1 MALDGKTLRGSKKP
15 GAPGTPLFAAR
26 AHPAGITLAPH
37 AVDDT
42 THASTAVE
50 PRLGQVVL
58 EGRMVTRA
66 ALLTQRPVAQTL
78 VDQGGDEVML
88 VKAPQPQLR
97 DDIALV
103 CALPPAGDRQEAAR
117 TVDLGHGRIAQ
128 CHRTTRAALGG
139 DSAWPGLAQG
149 VALGRDGLT
158 PPTTAE
164 RVEGV
169 YGGTSLSPARGPPER
184 LLALVRGHWQMENK
198 SPWVREVTCDADRSP
213 LRGGNMPQGMAALR
227 QTAMGL
233 LRGAGYSNMAAACR
247 RFAAQPDLAL
257 TLIGIKLE

>member
-1 MALDGKTLRGSKKP
+1 
-15 GAPGTPLFAAR
+15 
-26 AHPAGITLAPH
+26 
-37 AVDDT
+37 
-42 THASTAVE
+42 
-50 PRLGQVVL
+50 
-58 EGRMVTRA
+58 
-66 ALLTQRPVAQTL
+66 

-97 DDIALV
+97 DDITLV

-117 TVDLGHGRIAQ
+117 TVDIGHGRIAPR
-128 CHRTTRAALGG
+128 HRTTRAALGG

-158 PPTTAE
+158 PATTAE

-169 YGGTSLSPARGPPER
+169 YGGTSLSPARGPPAR

-198 SPWVREVTCDADRSP
+198 SPWVRAVTCDADRSP
-213 LRGGNMPQGMAALR
+213 LRGGNLPQGMAALR